1 MFSVLYSGKIWRKLQ
16 NIIVGQKHQAGV
28 GSQNWKALSIR
39 LSDVE
44 PGRQW
49 RFSGLRFST
58 FSIISLT

>member
-16 NIIVGQKHQAGV
+16 NIIVGQKQQAGV

-39 LSDVE
+39 LSVVQPMGD
-44 PGRQW
+44 W

-58 FSIISLT
+58 FLIISLT